1 MACGMNNPRLMMMVG
16 TDSSTMRF
24 VSSHHA
30 GDGGGVDGDET
41 DEDDGVTDIRVGYSS
56 WI

>member
-1 MACGMNNPRLMMMVG
+1 MMVG

-24 VSSHHA
+24 VSSHHT